1 MDLKNQRTDEDDLSA
16 AWIVVNTERTN
27 GKFMILRGT
36 FITVQGRHFLRLCD
50 LGDFGINYDDNEQG
64 SYIQVP
70 IARDKLNPPQT
81 SKRSTEGEV
90 VVHRSGGAIRKLDG
104 DCRP

>member
-16 AWIVVNTERTN
+16 AWIVINTERTN

-50 LGDFGINYDDNEQG
+50 LGDLG
-64 SYIQVP
+64 
-70 IARDKLNPPQT
+70 
-81 SKRSTEGEV
+81 
-90 VVHRSGGAIRKLDG
+90 
-104 DCRP
+104 